1 MAISAVAWHV
11 LLDLSSAET
20 DPDRERTRDLQILAA
35 EKGASLYDL
44 ALLWRDQMS
53 YTARDRT
60 REECVNGG
68 EP

>member
-1 MAISAVAWHV
+1 MAISAVAWYV

-20 DPDRERTRDLQILAA
+20 DPDRKRTRARQILAA
-35 EKGASLYDL
+35 ERGASLHAL
-44 ALLWRDQMS
+44 ALLWRDEMS
-53 YTARDRT
+53 YTARDRI